1 MSRVFA
7 YTEFPRTNTPLM
19 GEKWKKLRI
28 GKNIPLLSTNQK
40 TAFIYKVELYTR
52 KGKFVEREENAGT
65 HYNGGHIG

>member
-1 MSRVFA
+1 MLYRIPKDK
-7 YTEFPRTNTPLM
+7 YPYD

-40 TAFIYKVELYTR
+40 AAFIYKVELYTR